1 MDKRPITCRT
11 FLNKRCEVC
20 NRLFQCSTPKTSW
33 FFKQK
38 LPDAAMV
45 AKRPDDG
52 KIRQQ
57 GCQRPVVAKIPGKLQ
72 VRLGPNVHPV
82 TVTNYESIYYR

>member
-1 MDKRPITCRT
+1 MKASNSGKTQV
-11 FLNKRCEVC
+11 LV
-20 NRLFQCSTPKTSW
+20 PKTSW

-45 AKRPDDG
+45 AKRPDDD
-52 KIRQQ
+52 KIGQQ
-57 GCQRPVVAKIPGKLQ
+57 GCQRPVVTKFPGQLQ

-82 TVTNYESIYYR
+82 TLTNYESIYD

>member
-1 MDKRPITCRT
+1 
-11 FLNKRCEVC
+11 
-20 NRLFQCSTPKTSW
+20 
-33 FFKQK
+33 
-38 LPDAAMV
+38 MV

-52 KIRQQ
+52 KIGQQ

-82 TVTNYESIYYR
+82 ALTNYESIYD